1 MNSDPVTVAT
11 VRLTISR
18 ETGKVLSEK
27 VVAQREIRVI
37 VLPDQ
42 VKDDEMPLIAHRIAK
57 QIEAELNFP
66 GQIKIN
72 MIRESRVADYA
83 K

>member
-1 MNSDPVTVAT
+1 
-11 VRLTISR
+11 
-18 ETGKVLSEK
+18 
-27 VVAQREIRVI
+27 IRVI

-42 VKDDEMPLIAHRIAK
+42 VRDDEMPLIAHRIAK

-66 GQIKIN
+66 GQIKVN